1 MKSLIAT
8 LLGGAALLAA
18 PLAAQAQPAAQWV
31 TVPAG
36 FTAVVLPDNAVS
48 IGVPLMPDPVAM
60 IQQMNEILAQA
71 AQNAAALQTQ
81 FAAMQNA
88 APAAGVMITTIS
100 DGSHSCTERVTY
112 SGESAQ
118 PQVQLTSTA
127 DGCALA
133 GLGRPTPALL
143 PNPAPQAPS
152 QPRLIQAQA
161 KPGEMVLADRN

>member
-18 PLAAQAQPAAQWV
+18 PLAAQAQWV
-31 TVPAG
+31 VVPAG
-36 FTAVVLPDNAVS
+36 FTAVLLPDNAAP
-48 IGVPLMPDPVAM
+48 IGVPLMPDPAAM
-60 IQQMNEILAQA
+60 IQQMNEILAQT
-71 AQNAAALQTQ
+71 AQNAAVLQTQ

-88 APAAGVMITTIS
+88 APEAGVMITTIA

-112 SGESAQ
+112 SGGSAQ

-127 DGCALA
+127 NGCALV

-143 PNPAPQAPS
+143 PTPDLQAPS
-152 QPRLIQAQA
+152 HPRFIQAQA
-161 KPGEMVLADRN
+161 KPVEMVLADRD

>member
-18 PLAAQAQPAAQWV
+18 PLAAQAQPDAQWV
-31 TVPAG
+31 AVPAG
-36 FTAVVLPDNAVS
+36 FTAVLLPDDAAPVS
-48 IGVPLMPDPVAM
+48 MPLLPDPAAM
-60 IQQMNEILAQA
+60 IQQMNAMLAQA
-71 AQNAAALQTQ
+71 EQNAAALQTQ
-81 FAAMQNA
+81 FVSLQNT
-88 APAAGVMITTIS
+88 APGAGVMITTIS

-112 SGESAQ
+112 SAGSAQ

-127 DGCALA
+127 NGCALA

-143 PNPAPQAPS
+143 PNPAPQPPS
-152 QPRLIQAQA
+152 EPRLIEAQA